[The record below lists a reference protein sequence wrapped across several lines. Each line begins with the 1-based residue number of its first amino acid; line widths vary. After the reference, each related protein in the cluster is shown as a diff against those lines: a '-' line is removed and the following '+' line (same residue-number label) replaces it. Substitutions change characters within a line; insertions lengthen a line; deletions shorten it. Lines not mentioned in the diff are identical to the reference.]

1 MEWSIF
7 SPLTG
12 VAAKLLRKSST
23 CFGPSSLFRFVLYSQ
38 QKSGQGRAK
47 AKAKAKMKAKAK
59 TSRGHATLRNGLA
72 LVSGREWRGTTLTL
86 TLAHLERNKRASERE
101 EKGVPGPKPKVP
113 FLIHSA
119 IPLPCHPSTGTLTMT
134 DLSSCHQ
141 QSTQCDVMWFD
152 LAFNC
157 PYVRNVS
164 RN

>member
-23 CFGPSSLFRFVLYSQ
+23 CFGPSSLYCTVSKR
-38 QKSGQGRAK
+38 GQGRA
-47 AKAKAKMKAKAK
+47 KAKAK

-157 PYVRNVS
+157 PHVRNVS

>member
-23 CFGPSSLFRFVLYSQ
+23 CFGPSSLFRFVQSA
-38 QKSGQGRAK
+38 KVRAK

-72 LVSGREWRGTTLTL
+72 LMSGREWRGTTLTL

-134 DLSSCHQ
+134 NLSSCHQ
-141 QSTQCDVMWFD
+141 QPTQCDVVMWFD

-157 PYVRNVS
+157 PYVGTQRIAKLI
-164 RN
+164 